1 MRELGKVVSC
11 GGSGEKGWRAEL
23 ELGGGKSLDDHHG
36 PATVGTEPK
45 RSGFLGGGCFWL
57 GLRLNHCEGLPAKW
71 QESGPP
77 PVGEKAEMANA
88 DEAFGEQV
96 QQEAAQELIER

>member
-1 MRELGKVVSC
+1 MVVSC
-11 GGSGEKGWRAEL
+11 GGSGEQGWRAEL
-23 ELGGGKSLDDHHG
+23 ELGGAE
-36 PATVGTEPK
+36 PPK
-45 RSGFLGGGCFWL
+45 RSGFLDGGGLWL
-57 GLRLNHCEGLPAKW
+57 GLRLQRCEGLPAEW

-96 QQEAAQELIER
+96 QQEAAQELIQR

>member
-1 MRELGKVVSC
+1 MVVPC

-23 ELGGGKSLDDHHG
+23 ELGGRKSLDDQHG

-45 RSGFLGGGCFWL
+45 RSGFLGGGCFGC
-57 GLRLNHCEGLPAKW
+57 GLRLNHGEGLPTKW

-77 PVGEKAEMANA
+77 PVGEEAEVANA
-88 DEAFGEQV
+88 HEAFSTYVTGF
-96 QQEAAQELIER
+96 

>member
-11 GGSGEKGWRAEL
+11 CGSGEKGWRAEL
-23 ELGGGKSLDDHHG
+23 QLGGGKSLDDHHG

-45 RSGFLGGGCFWL
+45 RSGFLGRGGLWL

-71 QESGPP
+71 QHSGPP
-77 PVGEKAEMANA
+77 PVGEQADVPNA

-96 QQEAAQELIER
+96 QEEAAQELIER

>member
-1 MRELGKVVSC
+1 VGELGIVVSC
-11 GGSGEKGWRAEL
+11 GDSGEGGWRTEL

-36 PATVGTEPK
+36 AATLGTEPE
-45 RSGFLGGGCFWL
+45 RSGFFGRGCLWL

-77 PVGEKAEMANA
+77 PVGEKAKMANA
-88 DEAFGEQV
+88 DETFGEHV
-96 QQEAAQELIER
+96 QQKAAQELVER